1 MKISHRAPAAALTAM
16 FLALVCTGA
25 PPSATAAGVGTL
37 SDKDSVAGLKA
48 ALGQG
53 AERAVSTLGAT
64 DGFLGNPAVRI
75 PLPPTLA
82 KGERMFKMLG
92 LDKQA
97 KELVTSMNRA
107 AEAAMPEARTLLV
120 DSVKQMSVSDA
131 RQILTGGDDAATQYF
146 RRTSYDKLSARFLP
160 IVKQT
165 TDRSD
170 LSKQYNEFAGQAA
183 RLGVIEP
190 RDAKVEDY
198 VTRKAL
204 DGLFT
209 MIAEEERAIRKDP
222 LGQASK
228 LLQNVFGTLKN

>member
-1 MKISHRAPAAALTAM
+1 MKIAVHAPAAALAATL
-16 FLALVCTGA
+16 LALA
-25 PPSATAAGVGTL
+25 SALVSPTVAAAGVAAL

-53 AERAVSTLGAT
+53 TDRAVSMLGVT
-64 DGFLGNPAVRI
+64 DGFLGNPKVRI
-75 PLPPTLA
+75 PLPPALA
-82 KGERMFKMLG
+82 KGERAFKMLG

-97 KELVTSMNRA
+97 NSLVTAMNRA
-107 AEAAMPEARTLLV
+107 AEAAVPEARTLLV
-120 DSVKQMSVSDA
+120 DSVKQMTFDDA

-165 TDRSD
+165 TDQTE
-170 LSKQYNEFAGQAA
+170 LAQQYNQFAGQAA
-183 RLGVIEP
+183 RFGAIDA

-222 LGQASK
+222 LGQSSK
-228 LLQNVFGTLKN
+228 LLKSVFGALK

>member
-1 MKISHRAPAAALTAM
+1 M
-16 FLALVCTGA
+16 FLAIVCTGA
-25 PPSATAAGVGTL
+25 PPSASAAGFGTL

-64 DGFLGNPAVRI
+64 DGFLGNPTVRI

-209 MIAEEERAIRKDP
+209 MIAEE
-222 LGQASK
+222 
-228 LLQNVFGTLKN
+228 

>member
-1 MKISHRAPAAALTAM
+1 MKIAVHAPAAALAATL
-16 FLALVCTGA
+16 LALA
-25 PPSATAAGVGTL
+25 SALVSPTVAAAGVAAL

-53 AERAVSTLGAT
+53 TDRAVSMLGVT
-64 DGFLGNPAVRI
+64 DGFLGNPKVRI
-75 PLPPTLA
+75 PLPPALA
-82 KGERMFKMLG
+82 KGERVFKMLG

-97 KELVTSMNRA
+97 SSLVTAMNRA
-107 AEAAMPEARTLLV
+107 AEAAVPEARTLLV
-120 DSVKQMSVSDA
+120 DSVKQMTFDDA

-165 TDRSD
+165 TDQTE
-170 LSKQYNEFAGQAA
+170 LAQQYNSFAGEAA
-183 RLGVIEP
+183 RFGAIDA

-222 LGQASK
+222 LGQSSK
-228 LLQNVFGTLKN
+228 LLQSVFGALKR